1 MDINTQFPIK
11 GIIVFY
17 LLIVAN
23 FLAPLFNCR
32 LQDVLINNMYLKHV
46 FGFITLFFFVVF
58 VEPEHSD
65 KSFKYQ
71 LAMAV
76 GIYLWFILTTR
87 MEIHAFALFIVVL
100 FLLYL
105 FNIYYD
111 KNNTAESEEEKKL
124 IKERVNR
131 YGLILG
137 TTITAIGFTSYV
149 GQKKIEYGNTFTW
162 HKFFL
167 GVSSCKGKS
176 PNASKIETIANIPRF
191 ISKAVN

>member
-1 MDINTQFPIK
+1 MDFNTQFPIK

-32 LQDVLINNMYLKHV
+32 LQDVLLNNMYLKHV

-71 LAMAV
+71 LAMAI

-131 YGLILG
+131 YGLIFGIIVTLL
-137 TTITAIGFTSYV
+137 GFTSYV

-167 GVSSCKGKS
+167 GAPSCKGKS
-176 PNASKIETIANIPRF
+176 PSASKLETIANIPRF
-191 ISKAVN
+191 ISKAIH